1 MSELKEIE
9 ITFKVKVATYKAK
22 EFVKIQQDMLKSYM
36 GRTYEII
43 GGDGIIDDG
52 KLIISGEER

>member
-9 ITFKVKVATYKAK
+9 ITFKVKIATYKAK
-22 EFVKIQQDMLKSYM
+22 EFIGLQQDMFKSYM

-43 GGDGIIDDG
+43 GADGVIDDG
-52 KLIISGEER
+52 KLIISGEE